1 MIDNR
6 KVSLSTTVV
15 LTIMGVLVGLGASK
29 YSAREAY
36 DMGYTNGITQTESH
50 RMQSCMAWWFEDSS
64 LRIEQARIWM
74 CGKDLR
80 RKR

>member
-1 MIDNR
+1 MIDPNR
-6 KVSLSTTVV
+6 LLINGLVCGFG
-15 LTIMGVLVGLGASK
+15 GVLLGLAVSK

-50 RMQSCMAWWFEDSS
+50 RMQSCMAWWFEDSA

-74 CGKDLR
+74 CGNDLR